1 MRKIFF
7 FIAFLMISTTCVFAQ
22 EQTQETPKRQ
32 LQWNSFARKHSHL
45 TFFYNTIG
53 FQKESFTNGGRYGV
67 GLEFTTNAYVGAII
81 RESMDFG
88 LQQGFALE
96 QLKPGFEGDKK
107 WYLTT
112 EVGPSLNFFA
122 TDHIAICVPFLWSF
136 RYGGNANEFYELQD
150 KTLFGK
156 EVRFHMAYV
165 MTPSV
170 NIYLSKLVLNV
181 GVNFEVVP
189 KATEKKVTNLGLHLG
204 FGLGK

>member
-1 MRKIFF
+1 MKKIILFAMLLTMGVSV
-7 FIAFLMISTTCVFAQ
+7 AFASENVEPQ
-22 EQTQETPKRQ
+22 QKRQ

-67 GLEFTTNAYVGAII
+67 GLEFTTNAYIGAII

-96 QLKPGFEGDKK
+96 QLKPGFEGEKK

-112 EVGPSLNFFA
+112 EVGPSINFFA

-136 RYGGNANEFYELQD
+136 RYGGNANEYYELQD

-156 EVRFHMAYV
+156 DVRFHMAYV

-170 NIYLSKLVLNV
+170 NFYLNKLVLNV
-181 GVNFEVVP
+181 GVSFEVVP

>member
-1 MRKIFF
+1 MLLTMGVGVVYADNNEEPRQKH
-7 FIAFLMISTTCVFAQ
+7 
-22 EQTQETPKRQ
+22 Q
-32 LQWNSFARKHSHL
+32 LQWNSFARKHAHL
-45 TFFYNTIG
+45 TLFYNTIG

-67 GLEFTTNAYVGAII
+67 GLEFTSNAYVGAII

-96 QLKPGFEGDKK
+96 QVKPGYEGEKK

-156 EVRFHMAYV
+156 DVRFHMAYV

-204 FGLGK
+204 LGFGK